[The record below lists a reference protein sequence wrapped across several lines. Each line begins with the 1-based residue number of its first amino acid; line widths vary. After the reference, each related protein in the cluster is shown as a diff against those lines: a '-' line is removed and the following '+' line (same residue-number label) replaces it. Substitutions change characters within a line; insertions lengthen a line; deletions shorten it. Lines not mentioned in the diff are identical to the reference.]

1 LFIRLVSI
9 YSFSTYEP
17 RPIPP
22 INIAQESD
30 QPTSADKGKGKA
42 VEKSKDDKP
51 VANGKKD
58 GQDKKDG

>member
-1 LFIRLVSI
+1 M
-9 YSFSTYEP
+9 
-17 RPIPP
+17 
-22 INIAQESD
+22 AQESD